1 MAENLEES
9 FDIELFIGEIKNHPE
24 IWNISAETYH
34 DRQKKRGAWIKI
46 CRIFYEGFDEKDEKE
61 RNEICKYYL
70 IPPFFFEVATCKFML
85 LRFSDKY
92 KRKLVIITIPLV
104 SSLVG

>member
-1 MAENLEES
+1 MTENFEES

-24 IWNISAETYH
+24 IWNIAAETYH

-46 CRIFYEGFDEKDEKE
+46 CRIFCEGFDEKDEKE

-70 IPPFFFEVATCKFML
+70 VPPLFFRNYNL
-85 LRFSDKY
+85 
-92 KRKLVIITIPLV
+92 
-104 SSLVG
+104 